1 MFFYK
6 QSPIP
11 FPDQK
16 KMVAELKEISDVS
29 NAIKATEISI
39 GFLTSTITP
48 ADKEQPYE
56 KYLKDVL
63 RIDVEKHLPSRKVR
77 GIFNSAP

>member
-1 MFFYK
+1 M
-6 QSPIP
+6 
-11 FPDQK
+11 
-16 KMVAELKEISDVS
+16 ELKEISDVS
-29 NAIKATEISI
+29 HALNAVEISI

-63 RIDVEKHLPSRKVR
+63 KMDVEKHLPSRKVS
-77 GIFNSAP
+77 IIKI

>member
-1 MFFYK
+1 M
-6 QSPIP
+6 
-11 FPDQK
+11 
-16 KMVAELKEISDVS
+16 ELKEISDVS
-29 NAIKATEISI
+29 HALNAVEISI

-63 RIDVEKHLPSRKVR
+63 KMDVEKHLPSRKVSSL
-77 GIFNSAP
+77 ICKIALPAQLKFC